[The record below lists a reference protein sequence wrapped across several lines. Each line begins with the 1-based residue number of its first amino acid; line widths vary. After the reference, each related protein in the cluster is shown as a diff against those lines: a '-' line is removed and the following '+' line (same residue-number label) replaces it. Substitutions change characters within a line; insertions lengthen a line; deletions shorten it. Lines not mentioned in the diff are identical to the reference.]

1 MKQLT
6 LAAVGFERYAKT
18 TRRAAFLAE
27 MERVVPWSALCALIE
42 PFYPKPGNGRPPIG
56 VERML
61 RIYFLQQWFNLSDPA
76 AEEALYDSSAMR
88 QFVGIDLGREPV
100 PDETTVCR
108 FRHLLEAHDLGQPL
122 FDEVQQHL
130 AAKGLKVATGTIVDA
145 TIINAPSSTKNA
157 DKARDPEMHQTK
169 KGNQWYF
176 GMKAH
181 FGVDSRTKLIHA
193 AVATPANVADSTVL
207 PDLLHG
213 KETRV
218 WGDQAYRG
226 QRAVIRRHAPRA
238 QDFVNRRCR
247 HRGVVDEVERAKNRT
262 KLIHAAVATP
272 ANVADST
279 VLPDLLHG
287 NETRVWGDQAYRGQ
301 RAVIRESA
309 PKARDFTNR
318 RYRHRGVVDE
328 VERAKNRTKSK
339 VRARVE
345 HVIGVIKRVFGFAK
359 VRYRGLKKNTHRLLV
374 TCALANLFTVRR
386 HLLRCQGV

>member
-6 LAAVGFERYAKT
+6 LAAVGFERYVKT

-27 MERVVPWSALCALIE
+27 MERIVPWSALCGLIE

-61 RIYFLQQWFNLSDPA
+61 RIYFLQHWFNLSDPA
-76 AEEALYDSSAMR
+76 VEEALYDSQAMR
-88 QFVGIDLGREPV
+88 RFVGIDLGREPV
-100 PDETTVCR
+100 PDETTMCR
-108 FRHLLEAHDLGQPL
+108 FRHLLEAHNLGRRL
-122 FDEVQQHL
+122 FDEVQRQL

-169 KGNQWYF
+169 KRNQWYF

-181 FGVDSRTKLIHA
+181 FGVDSRSKLIHA
-193 AVATPANVADSTVL
+193 VQATPANA
-207 PDLLHG
+207 
-213 KETRV
+213 
-218 WGDQAYRG
+218 
-226 QRAVIRRHAPRA
+226 
-238 QDFVNRRCR
+238 
-247 HRGVVDEVERAKNRT
+247 
-262 KLIHAAVATP
+262 
-272 ANVADST
+272 ADST

-301 RAVIRESA
+301 RVVIREHA
-309 PKARDFTNR
+309 PRALDFTNR

-345 HVIGVIKRVFGFAK
+345 HSIGIIKRVFGFAK

-374 TCALANLFTVRR
+374 TLCIGQLFMARR
-386 HLLRCQGV
+386 LLLRCARG